1 MWSPHI
7 PPHPSAPK
15 AAQSL
20 TDDKL
25 NLKHG
30 VIPSNALAEGGRN
43 HRMALEKGGHPLCWG
58 NKILGSLGTS
68 RALVGFD
75 DGKAS
80 VNRGWVAPNET
91 VLLLQ
96 ARCGETCHSSSVP

>member
-1 MWSPHI
+1 
-7 PPHPSAPK
+7 
-15 AAQSL
+15 
-20 TDDKL
+20 
-25 NLKHG
+25 
-30 VIPSNALAEGGRN
+30 
-43 HRMALEKGGHPLCWG
+43 MALEKGGHPLCWG

-91 VLLLQ
+91 ILLLQ